1 MLYRVSVP
9 HESRAPKHTTGYEI
23 RRYIARRPALG
34 DASSGDAACSTA
46 EPDFAVRDRSCAFLT
61 ERMRTLVR
69 ENPARR
75 DDEILDQVFLDCADR
90 RDASREEIVKA
101 GRSLADANKA
111 VEALERALRP
121 SLKDDIAKMKAQ
133 LPPR

>member
-1 MLYRVSVP
+1 MKSAATFLAALHLATLLLATPLAAQPSP
-9 HESRAPKHTTGYEI
+9 ISQSA
-23 RRYIARRPALG
+23 IAHVL
-34 DASSGDAACSTA
+34 C
-46 EPDFAVRDRSCAFLT
+46 LT